1 MRQIRLGALAR
12 ALPEPPCDAG
22 PLLRH
27 ERGQNSLSVGGAGAW
42 PSPLTLVK
50 EPALSICAASLLAL
64 STTMVGACGAGT
76 RLATKSIAKQA
87 SPLIAR

>member
-1 MRQIRLGALAR
+1 M
-12 ALPEPPCDAG
+12 PEPPCDAG
-22 PLLRH
+22 ALLRH
-27 ERGQNSLSVGGAGAW
+27 ERGRNSLSGGGASAW
-42 PSPLTLVK
+42 PSPLTLVT

-76 RLATKSIAKQA
+76 GLATKIIAKHA